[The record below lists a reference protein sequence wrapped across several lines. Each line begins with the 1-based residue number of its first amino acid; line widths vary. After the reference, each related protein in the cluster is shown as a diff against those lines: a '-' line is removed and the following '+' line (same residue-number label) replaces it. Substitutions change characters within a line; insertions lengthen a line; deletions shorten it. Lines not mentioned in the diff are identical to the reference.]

1 MTKRQLEDYLQD
13 ILDAVAAIEQFTWE
27 HVIFD
32 VPSSPSPFSHG
43 EKGSKILK
51 SLSPWERDLG

>member
-1 MTKRQLEDYLQD
+1 MGE
-13 ILDAVAAIEQFTWE
+13 IAWE

-51 SLSPWERDLG
+51 SLSHGERDLG

>member
-1 MTKRQLEDYLQD
+1 VTKRQLEDYLQD
-13 ILDAVAAIEQFTWE
+13 ILDAVVAIEQFTWD

-32 VPSSPSPFSHG
+32 LPSSPSPFSPW

-51 SLSPWERDLG
+51 SLSHGERDLG